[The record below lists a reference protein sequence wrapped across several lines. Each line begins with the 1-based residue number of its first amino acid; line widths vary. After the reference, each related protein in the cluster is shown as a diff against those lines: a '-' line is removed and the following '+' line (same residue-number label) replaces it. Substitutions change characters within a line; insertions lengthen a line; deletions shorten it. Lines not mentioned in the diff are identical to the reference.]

1 MLSYL
6 HAFHA
11 GNFADVQKHLGLF
24 LALKMM
30 QAKPSG
36 IACFD
41 THAGSARY
49 DLQSERPRKTGEAEG
64 GIQRLWQ
71 MRRHLQ
77 DPEWA
82 SFWNVIGVAEGAE
95 QVRFYPGSPAWLE
108 ALAREQDPVTA
119 FELHSG
125 ESSLLQD
132 WARERRAHVVAG
144 DGFRGLLAELPPPT
158 PRLLTLI
165 DPPYE
170 VKDDYMTTAETVI
183 KAWKRCRHGV
193 YLVWYPLLPEARHEA
208 MIRRLQDSPVT
219 KVLQCHYLLDKSPA
233 RGMYG
238 SGLLLVNPPWGWGD
252 RLQSMLDDVAACGAI
267 AARQQVA
274 WAVPEQ
280 G

>member
-49 DLQSERPRKTGEAEG
+49 DLASERPRKTGEADS
-64 GIQRLWQ
+64 GIQSLWQ
-71 MRRHLQ
+71 HRNRLQ
-77 DPEWA
+77 DAEWSA
-82 SFWNVIGVAEGAE
+82 FWDTLGLAGDEKR
-95 QVRFYPGSPAWLE
+95 VRFYPGSPAWLD
-108 ALAREQDPVTA
+108 ALAREQDSVTA

-132 WARERRAHVVAG
+132 WAREHQARVIAG
-144 DGFRGLLAELPPPT
+144 DGFRGLLAALPPQA
-158 PRLLTLI
+158 PRLFTLI

-208 MIRRLQDSPVT
+208 MIRRLQDSPVQ
-219 KVLQCHYLLDKSPA
+219 KVLQCHYELDERPA

-238 SGLLLVNPPWGWGD
+238 SGLLMVNPPWGWGD
-252 RLQSMLDDVAACGAI
+252 RLQSMLEEVAASGAI
-267 AARQQVA
+267 AARQRVT
-274 WAVPEQ
+274 WAVPEKA
-280 G
+280 